1 MTQWTI
7 NTQHELA
14 NTERQVGTGQTL
26 QEMAPDDGDFISD
39 QTEVPMF
46 WGIHTN
52 KSQHLP
58 STSVSERDTLPS

>member
-52 KSQHLP
+52 KSQH
-58 STSVSERDTLPS
+58 